1 MTLPDRCL
9 LTQRV
14 LSALTDGRPV
24 ARDEADAARTH
35 AATCAACTEA
45 ARAFARLRV
54 ELGMMPELAA
64 RDAFTERVLAAR
76 ERTRR
81 AEAAEILPFAR
92 RLTAAAALALVLSA
106 GWATLAPLAPVEA
119 TDATLTTPHWV
130 DLFRADPFDADDVD
144 AGLRALLRD
153 DAPQRA
159 LARRAASA
167 TPEER

>member
-14 LSALTDGRPV
+14 LCALTDGRPV
-24 ARDEADAARTH
+24 ARDEA
-35 AATCAACTEA
+35 EA
-45 ARAFARLRV
+45 ARAHASACEACAQARQAFARLRV
-54 ELGMMPELAA
+54 ELGMMPELVA
-64 RDAFTERVLAAR
+64 RDGFAERVLAAR
-76 ERTRR
+76 ARERR

-92 RLTAAAALALVLSA
+92 RLTAAAALALVFSA
-106 GWATLAPLAPVEA
+106 GWATLAPPTPVEA

-130 DLFRADPFDADDVD
+130 DLFRADPFAADDVD

-167 TPEER
+167 EDR